1 MSDRRFFDRLGLD
14 GARSLIRVRGVAMV
28 NDRPIVSFTFDG
40 FAKSAAH
47 NTATALESRGAAG
60 TYYTSRSFCGATKD
74 GIDQYDLADLR
85 RLVDNGH
92 EIGCFTG
99 HPRTLSIDSAQLTAD
114 LEANAE
120 FIRAQ
125 FGDLRMTTF
134 AFPFA
139 DIDLRTKLR
148 MQGRFAACRSTSPGV
163 NAGVA
168 DLGALRAEPLFSGS
182 TDPTAVKSLIEN
194 SSRPRSWL
202 IFFTRDVHETPT
214 PYGCTPALFEH
225 ALETALAMGCEVL
238 SVRNALGR
246 IRFRAPSHRKNSPS
260 LRDLD
265 VQGSRRLGQP
275 DSGAPSGRTSSF

>member
-1 MSDRRFFDRLGLD
+1 M
-14 GARSLIRVRGVAMV
+14 RGVAMV

-40 FAKSAAH
+40 FRKSAVLNA
-47 NTATALESRGAAG
+47 ATLLESRAVAG
-60 TYYTSRSFCGATKD
+60 TYYTSHSFCSAREGGLD
-74 GIDQYDLADLR
+74 HYDPDDLR
-85 RLVDNGH
+85 RLMDNGH
-92 EIGCFTG
+92 EIGSFTG
-99 HPRTLSIDSAQLTAD
+99 RPRTPQIDAAQLTAD
-114 LEANAE
+114 VEANAE
-120 FIRAQ
+120 FIRAHL
-125 FGDLRMTTF
+125 GDLRMTTF

-148 MQGRFAACRSTSPGV
+148 MQTRFAACRSTSPGV

-182 TDPTAVKSLIEN
+182 TDAAAVKSLIAS

-202 IFFTRDVHETPT
+202 IFFTRDVDEMPS

-225 ALETALAMGCEVL
+225 TLETALAMGCEVL

-246 IRFRAPSHRKNSPS
+246 IRFRAPSQRKNSAS
-260 LRDLD
+260 L
-265 VQGSRRLGQP
+265 QGLGVAANRGLGQP